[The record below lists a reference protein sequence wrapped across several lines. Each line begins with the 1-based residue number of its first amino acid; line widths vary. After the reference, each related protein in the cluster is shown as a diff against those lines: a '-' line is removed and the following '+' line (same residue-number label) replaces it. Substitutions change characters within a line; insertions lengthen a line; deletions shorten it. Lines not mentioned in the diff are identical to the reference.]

1 MTIQIE
7 INRIEY
13 EEMETR
19 ETIDFDAFKNFS
31 NKIKWINL
39 FFIIT
44 VVAMHCVRE
53 WETYYGSSD
62 SMISSFL
69 INLEVYAMACFFMM
83 SDFWLFYEYEKYTYF
98 EMIRKKIYSI
108 LVPYILWGV
117 LNLII
122 VQAVSLVETGQM
134 KYSALDSI
142 KSLLFIQSFHQ
153 QAGRSR

>member
-69 INLEVYAMACFFMM
+69 INLEVYAMACF
-83 SDFWLFYEYEKYTYF
+83 L
-98 EMIRKKIYSI
+98 
-108 LVPYILWGV
+108 
-117 LNLII
+117 
-122 VQAVSLVETGQM
+122 
-134 KYSALDSI
+134 
-142 KSLLFIQSFHQ
+142 
-153 QAGRSR
+153 

>member
-69 INLEVYAMACFFMM
+69 INLEVYAMACFFIDLIDGNLLI
-83 SDFWLFYEYEKYTYF
+83 SP
-98 EMIRKKIYSI
+98 RKC
-108 LVPYILWGV
+108 L
-117 LNLII
+117 
-122 VQAVSLVETGQM
+122 
-134 KYSALDSI
+134 
-142 KSLLFIQSFHQ
+142 
-153 QAGRSR
+153 